1 MRNPITYLVEASDDI
16 VYSTGDLEDGV
27 RKGLLDWQ
35 FLKEEILQLSGNDAL
50 AKKVIREA
58 EKKVKFNP
66 KQWSLR
72 DEEVA
77 QAFRTFSIG
86 AMKDAAYGA
95 FCKRYSDIKGGTYHK
110 ELVKDSACEAA
121 PLVDACKTI
130 GQRHVY
136 PSKSTLKLELM
147 GRKVIHDLMDVLWE
161 GAKVC
166 GGNVEPKQCKK
177 GFEGKAFSLISSN
190 YQKVFSEALRQRK
203 LHEQYYRL
211 QLVTDQIAGMTD
223 TYAITLH
230 KRLMNG

>member
-110 ELVKDSACEAA
+110 EL
-121 PLVDACKTI
+121 T
-130 GQRHVY
+130 
-136 PSKSTLKLELM
+136 
-147 GRKVIHDLMDVLWE
+147 
-161 GAKVC
+161 
-166 GGNVEPKQCKK
+166 
-177 GFEGKAFSLISSN
+177 F
-190 YQKVFSEALRQRK
+190 
-203 LHEQYYRL
+203 
-211 QLVTDQIAGMTD
+211 
-223 TYAITLH
+223 
-230 KRLMNG
+230 